1 MGCQLMNELDLITY
15 VLVGL
20 ILASTVIEG
29 KRTRYRFAIF
39 FISVCIYVGIIAV
52 GFSNWIFND
61 SKFGFGIAAM
71 ALFAVLAGKLRILI
85 YRVRSVILSKNL
97 VEGVSTGNRFLFVL
111 PDNAE
116 FSDEIVRTLNKKFS
130 GTNSLFIT
138 DVGIDFDGNTKTK
151 IAGCHQLKNGY
162 VLLCEGQRN
171 ARTWV
176 KFVENDE
183 AESAIAVN
191 FSFLPDTDEEP

>member
-1 MGCQLMNELDLITY
+1 MNKLDLVTY

-20 ILASTVIEG
+20 IITSAFIEG

-39 FISVCIYVGIIAV
+39 FISVCIYLGVIAV
-52 GFSNWIFND
+52 GLSNWIIND
-61 SKFGFGIAAM
+61 SKFGFGISAM
-71 ALFAVLAGKLRILI
+71 ALFAMLAGKFRILI
-85 YRVRSVILSKNL
+85 YRIRSVKLSKNL
-97 VEGVSTGNRFLFVL
+97 VDGVSAGKRYLFVL

-130 GTNSLFIT
+130 GTNSIFIT
-138 DVGIDFDGNTKTK
+138 DVAMDFDGNTKTK
-151 IAGCHQLKNGY
+151 IAGCHQKHDGY

-191 FSFLPDTDEEP
+191 FSFLPDTDEEL